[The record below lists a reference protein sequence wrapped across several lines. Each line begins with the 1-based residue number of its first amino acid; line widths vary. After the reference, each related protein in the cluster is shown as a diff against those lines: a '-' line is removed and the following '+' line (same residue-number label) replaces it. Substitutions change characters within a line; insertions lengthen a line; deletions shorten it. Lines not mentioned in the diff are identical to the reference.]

1 LRTSNTRC
9 EETKNTEAVSDKSN
23 ELREFLANIQLWRGL
38 PESQL
43 DALAQIAIA
52 KTYRKGE
59 VIFQEGDEGRGFFV
73 VKLGRVKVFKLS
85 TDGKEQ
91 ILHFFG
97 DGEHFAEVPVFDGQ
111 CFPASAAAVEKS
123 ELLFFPRT
131 AFLALLE
138 QHPTLAIA
146 MLAVSARHLRRMAQ
160 IIENLSFKEVPGR
173 LAVYLL
179 YLSDRNGKAEEVEL
193 DMTKTQLAAF
203 LGTIPETLS
212 RVFAKMSQDGLIAI
226 EGSRIRLLNRE
237 RLTILAE
244 G

>member
-1 LRTSNTRC
+1 MKK
-9 EETKNTEAVSDKSN
+9 TKNTDAVSDKSF
-23 ELREFLANIQLWRGL
+23 EFREFLANIQLWRGL
-38 PESQL
+38 PENQL

-59 VIFQEGDEGRGFFV
+59 VIFEEGDEGRGFFV
-73 VKLGRVKVFKLS
+73 VKFGRVKVFKLS

-123 ELLFFPRT
+123 ELLFFPRS
-131 AFLALLE
+131 AFLTLLE

-179 YLSDRNGKAEEVEL
+179 YLSNRNGKGDEVKL

-226 EGSRIRLLNRE
+226 EGSRIKLLNRE
-237 RLTILAE
+237 RLAVLAE

>member
-1 LRTSNTRC
+1 MRDVNK
-9 EETKNTEAVSDKSN
+9 TKDTEIVSDKSSA
-23 ELREFLANIQLWRGL
+23 LREFIANIQLWRGL
-38 PESQL
+38 PEDQL

-59 VIFQEGDEGRGFFV
+59 VIFEEGDEGRGFFV
-73 VKLGRVKVFKLS
+73 VKLGRVKVYKLS

-179 YLSDRNGKAEEVEL
+179 YLSERNGKGEEVEL

-226 EGSRIRLLNRE
+226 DGSRIKLLNRE
-237 RLTILAE
+237 RLAVLAE

>member
-1 LRTSNTRC
+1 LRDVKKTKDTEIVSN
-9 EETKNTEAVSDKSN
+9 KSS
-23 ELREFLANIQLWRGL
+23 ELRDFLANVQLWRGL
-38 PESQL
+38 PEDQL

-59 VIFQEGDEGRGFFV
+59 VIFEQGDEGRGFFV
-73 VKLGRVKVFKLS
+73 VKSGRVKVFKLS

-91 ILHFFG
+91 ILHFFA

-111 CFPASAAAVEKS
+111 CFPASAAAIEKS
-123 ELLFFPRT
+123 ELLFFPRSN
-131 AFLALLE
+131 FLKLLE
-138 QHPTLAIA
+138 QYPRLAIA

-179 YLSDRNGKAEEVEL
+179 YLSDRNSQGDEVEL

-226 EGSRIRLLNRE
+226 DGSRIRLLNRQ
-237 RLTILAE
+237 RLTGLAE

>member
-1 LRTSNTRC
+1 MVSQPSQLRT
-9 EETKNTEAVSDKSN
+9 
-23 ELREFLANIQLWRGL
+23 FLAHIQLWQGL
-38 PESQL
+38 PEDQL
-43 DALAQIAIA
+43 DALAKIAIA
-52 KTYRKGE
+52 QTYAKGKVMFE
-59 VIFQEGDEGRGFFV
+59 EGDEGRGFFV
-73 VKLGRVKVFKLS
+73 VKSGRVKVYKLS
-85 TDGKEQ
+85 IEGKEQ

-97 DGEHFAEVPVFDGQ
+97 AGDHFAEVPVFDGQ
-111 CFPASAAAVEKS
+111 CFPASAAAIEKS

-173 LAVYLL
+173 LAAYLL
-179 YLSDRNGKAEEVEL
+179 YLSERNGKGEEEVRL
-193 DMTKTQLAAF
+193 DMTKAQLAAF

-212 RVFAKMSQDGLIAI
+212 RVFAKLSQDELISI
-226 EGSRIRLLNRE
+226 DGSRIQLLNRE
-237 RLTILAE
+237 RLRVLAE

>member
-1 LRTSNTRC
+1 MNK
-9 EETKNTEAVSDKSN
+9 TKDTEIVSDKSSA
-23 ELREFLANIQLWRGL
+23 LREFIANIQLWRGL
-38 PESQL
+38 PEDQL

-59 VIFQEGDEGRGFFV
+59 VIFAEGDEGRGFFV
-73 VKLGRVKVFKLS
+73 VKLGRVKVYKLS

-123 ELLFFPRT
+123 ELLFFPRS

-138 QHPTLAIA
+138 QHSTLAIA

-160 IIENLSFKEVPGR
+160 IIENLSLKEVPGR

-179 YLSDRNGKAEEVEL
+179 YLSERNGKGEEVEL

-226 EGSRIRLLNRE
+226 DGSRIKLLNRE
-237 RLTILAE
+237 RLKVLAE

>member
-1 LRTSNTRC
+1 MVNHQPS
-9 EETKNTEAVSDKSN
+9 
-23 ELREFLANIQLWRGL
+23 ELREFLANIQLWWGL
-38 PESQL
+38 PEDQL
-43 DALAQIAIA
+43 DALAKIAIA
-52 KTYRKGE
+52 KIYRKGE
-59 VIFQEGDEGRGFFV
+59 VIFEEGDEGRGFFV
-73 VKLGRVKVFKLS
+73 VKSGRVKVFKLS
-85 TDGKEQ
+85 ADGKEQ

-97 DGEHFAEVPVFDGQ
+97 DGEHFAEVPAFDGQ
-111 CFPASAAAVEKS
+111 CFPASAATVEKT

-131 AFLALLE
+131 AFLALLQ

-179 YLSDRNGKAEEVEL
+179 YLSDRNGKGEEVEL
-193 DMTKTQLAAF
+193 DMTKAQLAAF

-212 RVFAKMSQDGLIAI
+212 RVFAKMSQDGLISLD
-226 EGSRIRLLNRE
+226 GSRIKLLNLE
-237 RLTILAE
+237 RLMVLAE

>member
-1 LRTSNTRC
+1 MVSQPSQLRT
-9 EETKNTEAVSDKSN
+9 
-23 ELREFLANIQLWRGL
+23 FLAHIQLWQGL
-38 PESQL
+38 PEDQL
-43 DALAQIAIA
+43 DALAKIAIA
-52 KTYRKGE
+52 QTYAKGKVMFE
-59 VIFQEGDEGRGFFV
+59 EGDEGRGFFV
-73 VKLGRVKVFKLS
+73 VKSGRVKVYKLS
-85 TDGKEQ
+85 IEGKEQ

-97 DGEHFAEVPVFDGQ
+97 AGDHFAEVPVFDGQ
-111 CFPASAAAVEKS
+111 CFPASAAAIEKS

-173 LAVYLL
+173 LAAYLL
-179 YLSDRNGKAEEVEL
+179 DLSERNGKGEEEVRL
-193 DMTKTQLAAF
+193 DMTKAQLAAF

-212 RVFAKMSQDGLIAI
+212 RVFAKLSQDELISI
-226 EGSRIRLLNRE
+226 DGSRIQLLNRE
-237 RLTILAE
+237 RLRVLAE

>member
-1 LRTSNTRC
+1 VNHQPS
-9 EETKNTEAVSDKSN
+9 
-23 ELREFLANIQLWRGL
+23 ELREFLANVQLWRGL
-38 PESQL
+38 PEDQL
-43 DALAQIAIA
+43 DALAKIAIA

-59 VIFQEGDEGRGFFV
+59 VIFEEGDEGRGFFV
-73 VKLGRVKVFKLS
+73 VKSGRVKVFKLS

-111 CFPASAAAVEKS
+111 CFPASAAAIEKS

-179 YLSDRNGKAEEVEL
+179 YLSDRPLGGAIGNRNGKGDEVEL

-226 EGSRIRLLNRE
+226 DGSRIKLLNRE
-237 RLTILAE
+237 RLTVLAE

>member
-1 LRTSNTRC
+1 MRDVNK
-9 EETKNTEAVSDKSN
+9 TKDTEIVSDQSSA
-23 ELREFLANIQLWRGL
+23 LREFIANIQLWRGL
-38 PESQL
+38 PEDQL

-59 VIFQEGDEGRGFFV
+59 VIFEEGDEGRGFFV
-73 VKLGRVKVFKLS
+73 VKFGRVKVYKLS

-179 YLSDRNGKAEEVEL
+179 YLSERNGKGEEVEL

-226 EGSRIRLLNRE
+226 DGSRIKLLNRE
-237 RLTILAE
+237 RLKVLAE